1 MGGLGTLDT
10 AGLQFSI
17 LTCLL
22 GIRLE
27 TVSVPICSKLNMTVK
42 SKSSKGGLL

>member
-1 MGGLGTLDT
+1 MGGLGTHDT

-27 TVSVPICSKLNMTVK
+27 TVPICSKLNMTVK